1 MTMKSSFRHAGFT
14 DASET
19 ARRLSRQR
27 AHRLSIQLTA
37 GTLLLAVAG
46 SWSGAEAQSTKGKV
60 VGLGAATCQRF
71 KDDVKSNAILRR
83 DYMAWAQGFMSGML
97 ASQPGGAD
105 EQINLNPV
113 TYDLV
118 SQVHFLEDHCSQN
131 SALRFS
137 EAVAALFQRLLKES
151 KT

>member
-1 MTMKSSFRHAGFT
+1 MTIKSSERYAGSYN
-14 DASET
+14 ASHFVMH
-19 ARRLSRQR
+19 LSRRRVRQ
-27 AHRLSIQLTA
+27 LSIHLTV
-37 GTLLLAVAG
+37 GVLLLVAAD
-46 SWSGAEAQSTKGKV
+46 SWSKAEAQAIGGKV
-60 VGLGAATCQRF
+60 VGLGTATCQRF
-71 KDDVKSNAILRR
+71 NDDVKSNAILRR

-118 SQVHFLEDHCSQN
+118 SQLHFLEDHCSQN